1 MSIMAMAYYSKKSS
15 FEQPFTLSYSYWS
28 DSNTQDWSRE
38 KIMGNWQKASL
49 VSNTNLRYC
58 LISEQIL
65 AQQASWYTGNP
76 ATTLLIHLLPQHG
89 TNHGYFAKIWE
100 QTLPW
105 LNQKRKTNLF
115 TTCWEIL
122 ATTTMDGLGCI
133 GKLIKNFIGLIA
145 ALWREILRNGAE
157 ENQKKEKMRN
167 VYILW
172 ESEMVA
178 NGITEIALTQA
189 PLPSAS
195 GQFRRE

>member
-1 MSIMAMAYYSKKSS
+1 MQTPRIENWEKKSG
-15 FEQPFTLSYSYWS
+15 ES
-28 DSNTQDWSRE
+28 DRNPLLCP
-38 KIMGNWQKASL
+38 I
-49 VSNTNLRYC
+49 
-58 LISEQIL
+58 LIFHYDLNSEQRL
-65 AQQASWYTGNP
+65 VQQASWCTENP

-133 GKLIKNFIGLIA
+133 GKLITNFIGLIA

-157 ENQKKEKMRN
+157 ENQRKEEMRI
-167 VYILW
+167 VCILW
-172 ESEMVA
+172 KRPLVA

-195 GQFRRE
+195 GQFRPE